1 MDTLLDLPLDD
12 DLRGPRLLLLPEPS
26 LGWSAAQG
34 DLWPFSC
41 PVGGTTHFTV
51 HLQKESDELPIKGG
65 TAGISRADRRG
76 LRDSVTLL
84 PVQLQCIVGAR
95 LPLTGTVAG
104 FRTLKLV
111 QALDCGP
118 VRVAHRPAGAWTC

>member
-12 DLRGPRLLLLPEPS
+12 DLRGPRLLLLPDPS

-51 HLQKESDELPIKGG
+51 HLQKERCAADQRGHSRQIKGRQKRFEG
-65 TAGISRADRRG
+65 Q
-76 LRDSVTLL
+76 RDIAACPAKVHCRS
-84 PVQLQCIVGAR
+84 QA
-95 LPLTGTVAG
+95 
-104 FRTLKLV
+104 
-111 QALDCGP
+111 ALDRDTC
-118 VRVAHRPAGAWTC
+118 RLENSEAGAST